1 MSREKYRAIII
12 FGEVLF
18 DIFDGVSRIGGAPFN
33 VCWHL
38 HNFGLKTTF
47 VTAVGKDSLGDSV
60 LRLMN
65 SAGMDMSHVSVADR
79 AQTGRVEVVMDG
91 RSHSFVI
98 HDNQAYDAISPF
110 SVPDGDFLFYHGSLA
125 LRHRNNMDIVNRA
138 KQAEGCRTFCDIN
151 LRDIWRSEDFI
162 SEVLNGVRWLKIN
175 DEELNHISPMYGL
188 TGGNEQRCLDLAER
202 LSLDTVFLTKGES
215 GAEAH
220 SKEISC
226 VHESISVP
234 DFKDTVGAGDAM
246 AAVCMLG
253 LTLGWDSYKM
263 ISRGAEFASIICGQR
278 GALPDSPEVYKKLIK
293 RWEL

>member
-1 MSREKYRAIII
+1 MTREKYSAIII

-33 VCWHL
+33 VCYHL
-38 HNFGLKTTF
+38 HNFGIKTSF
-47 VTAVGKDSLGDSV
+47 VTAVGSDPLGDSV

-65 SAGMDMSHVSVADR
+65 SAGMDMSCVSVAEN
-79 AQTGRVEVVMDG
+79 APTGRVEVVMDG

-98 HDNQAYDAISPF
+98 HDNQAYDMIRPF
-110 SVPDGDFLFYHGSLA
+110 DIPDGGFLLYHGSLA

-138 KQAEGCRTFCDIN
+138 KKTEGCRTFCDIN
-151 LRDIWRSEDFI
+151 LRDIWRSGDFI
-162 SEVLNGVRWLKIN
+162 SESLNGVRWLKIN

-188 TGGNEQRCLDLAER
+188 TGTNERRCLDLADR

-220 SKEISC
+220 SRDISC
-226 VHESISVP
+226 VHESVP
-234 DFKDTVGAGDAM
+234 AADFKDTVGAGDAM
-246 AAVCMLG
+246 ASVCILG
-253 LTLGWDSYKM
+253 LTLGWDIFSM

-278 GALPDSPEVYKKLIK
+278 GALPESPEVYEKLIK
-293 RWEL
+293 RWDL